1 MIFDV
6 RPYEGVGPLVLGMSP
21 EDARTVVG
29 APLRSAIKEGERVET
44 YRDFTLAYS
53 GDNRLIEASFS
64 APTDVRFEGVNLFA
78 TPDVLAT
85 LVAAD
90 GAPLE
95 GFGSIVFPALGLV
108 VVDFDSDQES
118 DRTVQVFERGR
129 WDSIAH
135 LKPYEAGGSKVVR

>member
-21 EDARTVVG
+21 EGVHAVLG
-29 APLRSAIKEGERVET
+29 APLRSGVREGERVET

-53 GDNRLIEASFS
+53 AANRLIEAAFS
-64 APTDVRFEGVNLFA
+64 SPADVRFEDTNLFTA
-78 TPDVLAT
+78 PDALAR

-95 GFGSIVFPALGLV
+95 GLGSIVFPALGV
-108 VVDFDSDQES
+108 AVVDFDSEQGG
-118 DRTVQVFERGR
+118 DRAVLVFERGR
-129 WDSIAH
+129 WDSITH
-135 LKPYEAGGSKVVR
+135 LKPYRG